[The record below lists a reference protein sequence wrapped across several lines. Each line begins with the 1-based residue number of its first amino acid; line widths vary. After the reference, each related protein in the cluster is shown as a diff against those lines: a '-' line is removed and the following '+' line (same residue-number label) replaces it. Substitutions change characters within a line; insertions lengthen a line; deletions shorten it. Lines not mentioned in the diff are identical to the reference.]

1 MLIIVMVGISAG
13 VLLSMRRELQVAG
26 EDRERR
32 IAFYAAEYA
41 VAQGMAF
48 LANEIYDTTTGWT
61 GTLNGATAAQQ
72 RQLCQPIGGAAPGTN
87 PKPENTWTPLQV
99 APDGTTLSE
108 WRFCIH
114 NNPEDPG
121 YLTASGVAPTGD
133 TSDAADNPH
142 HLITI
147 EAWGRGPQASNNGAI
162 VRLTVTVGGA
172 ILNNRLATNAYA
184 QEGVNAAHSGW
195 VGGNELADKVNGAG
209 KVSF

>member
-48 LANEIYDTTTGWT
+48 LANEIYDTATGWT
-61 GTLNGATAAQQ
+61 GTLNGATAVQQ

-87 PKPENTWTPLQV
+87 PKPENTWTPLQL

-108 WRFCIH
+108 WRFCVH
-114 NNPEDPG
+114 NNAEDPG
-121 YLTASGVAPTGD
+121 YLVASPPNGD
-133 TSDAADNPH
+133 TTDANDLPH

-172 ILNNRLATNAYA
+172 TLNTRLATNAYA

-195 VGGNELADKVNGAG
+195 VGGNELADKVNGNT
-209 KVSF
+209 VSF

>member
-48 LANEIYDTTTGWT
+48 LANEIYSTSDGWT
-61 GTLNGATAAQQ
+61 GTLTGPTAAVQ
-72 RQLCQPIGGAAPGTN
+72 RQLCQSVGGARPGTD
-87 PKPENTWTPLQV
+87 PKPENVWAPFQL

-108 WRFCIH
+108 WRFCVH
-114 NNPEDPG
+114 NNAEDPE
-121 YLTASGVAPTGD
+121 YLNPQVAGSPTGD
-133 TSDAADNPH
+133 LNDRRDPH

-147 EAWGRGPQASNNGAI
+147 EAWGRGPQASGNGAI
-162 VRLTVTVGGA
+162 VRLTVTIGGA
-172 ILNNRLATNAYA
+172 TLNMRLATNSYA

-195 VGGNELADKVNGAG
+195 VGGNELADRVNGST
-209 KVSF
+209 VSF